1 VATKAELAELLGVN
15 PDDYKK
21 DELQQMVDDLPSEA
35 EEVEPVVVEA
45 KDKKVKVY
53 GLEDKDMVIGPYD
66 VHIKKAVHQ
75 EVPHEVVSLLTALG
89 IVTKG

>member
-1 VATKAELAELLGVN
+1 MATKAELAELLGVN

-66 VHIKKAVHQ
+66 VHIKKSCASRSTARSR
-75 EVPHEVVSLLTALG
+75 VPTYCPWHCN
-89 IVTKG
+89 